1 MRWNPTPIRWPF
13 RGATLKARLL
23 GLLLPGMALALAV
36 GLWLTRQQAEQAA
49 DAAYD
54 RSLFGAIKGLDL
66 SVSTA
71 SGGLSVEQP
80 YALFEF
86 FQLAGDGPVHYR
98 VATDNGLVE
107 IGSPDLPLPPPTL
120 ALKAGE
126 PVFYD
131 ATYFGEAVRVG
142 AYERSLDP
150 PVGDARTV
158 LIQVAEGTVARER
171 FTRAFVR
178 QALWRD
184 ASLLGLL
191 ALAVMGVSAWA
202 LRPVQRLVD
211 ATRDRAAEDLRPLPA
226 EDLPADLQPLVAT
239 INAQLARTGA
249 LVTQRRQFVD
259 DASHQLRTP
268 LTTLRA
274 QLDYALREPD
284 PQRVHEALQALS
296 RELDHATRATQQLL
310 VLARADA
317 GRLVREP
324 FDLGELARE
333 VALALLPQARA
344 AGLDFGVEAPESG
357 AAVAIGDRVQL
368 REALMNLAHNALV
381 HGRAGGQ
388 VTVEAHAV
396 ADGGWSLGVVDD
408 GPGLDPAV
416 ARRLGERFVKGRG
429 SRGSGLGLS
438 IARAVIERHGGTLTM
453 QPGHDGTGLRVTLN
467 GAGVPVHEESP

>member
-107 IGSPDLPLPPPTL
+107 IGSPDLPLPSG
-120 ALKAGE
+120 ALRPGE
-126 PVFYD
+126 TVFYD

-142 AYERSLDP
+142 AYQRPLDP
-150 PVGDARTV
+150 PVGEARTV

-239 INAQLARTGA
+239 INAQLTRTGA

-317 GRLVREP
+317 GHLVREP
-324 FDLGELARE
+324 FDLGDLARE

-357 AAVAIGDRVQL
+357 AAVVLGDRVQL

-388 VTVEAHAV
+388 VTVEAHAGL
-396 ADGGWSLGVVDD
+396 AGGGWSLGVVDD

-453 QPGHDGTGLRVTLN
+453 QPGHDDTGLRVTLN

>member
-1 MRWNPTPIRWPF
+1 MRWNPIPIRA
-13 RGATLKARLL
+13 ATLKARLL
-23 GLLLPGMALALAV
+23 GLLLPGMVLVLTV
-36 GLWLTRQQAEQAA
+36 SLWLTRHQAEQAA

-54 RSLFGAIKGLDL
+54 RSLLGAIKGLDL
-66 SVSTA
+66 NVSTA

-107 IGSPDLPLPPPTL
+107 IGSPDLPLPL
-120 ALKAGE
+120 AALRPGE

-131 ATYFGEAVRVG
+131 ATYFGEPVRVG
-142 AYERSLDP
+142 AYQRPLDP
-150 PVGDARTV
+150 PVGAARMV

-178 QALWRD
+178 QVLWRD

-191 ALAVMGVSAWA
+191 ALAVLAVSAWA
-202 LRPVQRLVD
+202 LRPVQRLAQ
-211 ATRDRAAEDLRPLPA
+211 ATRDRAPEDLRPLPA

-239 INAQLARTGA
+239 INTQLARTDA

-284 PQRVHEALQALS
+284 PQRLREALQALS
-296 RELDHATRATQQLL
+296 HELDHATRATQQLL
-310 VLARADA
+310 LLARADA
-317 GRLVREP
+317 GRLAREP
-324 FDLGELARE
+324 FDLGDLARE
-333 VALALLPQARA
+333 VALALLPQAR
-344 AGLDFGVEAPESG
+344 GRGVDFGVEAPESG
-357 AAVAIGDRVQL
+357 VVSAVGDRLQL
-368 REALMNLAHNALV
+368 REALLNLAHNALV
-381 HGRAGGQ
+381 HGRRGGQ
-388 VTVEAHAV
+388 VTVEAC
-396 ADGGWSLGVVDD
+396 ADGPAGGGWSLGVVDD

-438 IARAVIERHGGTLTM
+438 IARAVIERHGGTLNVR
-453 QPGHDGTGLRVTLN
+453 PGHDGRGVRVTL
-467 GAGVPVHEESP
+467 ESGPKEAAWRGG

>member
-54 RSLFGAIKGLDL
+54 RSLLGAIKGLDL

-142 AYERSLDP
+142 AYQRSLEP
-150 PVGDARTV
+150 PVGDARAV

-226 EDLPADLQPLVAT
+226 GDLPADLQPLVAT

-317 GRLVREP
+317 GHLVREP

-333 VALALLPQARA
+333 VARALLPQARA

-357 AAVAIGDRVQL
+357 AAVALGDRVQL

-396 ADGGWSLGVVDD
+396 AGGDWSLGVVDD

-453 QPGHDGTGLRVTLN
+453 QPGHDGAGLRVTLH
-467 GAGVPVHEESP
+467 GAGGPAQEESL

>member
-1 MRWNPTPIRWPF
+1 MRWNPIPI

-23 GLLLPGMALALAV
+23 GLLLPGMALVLAV
-36 GLWLTRQQAEQAA
+36 SLWLTRDQAEQAA

-54 RSLFGAIKGLDL
+54 RSLLGAIKGLAL
-66 SVSTA
+66 NISTA

-86 FQLAGDGPVHYR
+86 FQLAGAGPVHYR

-107 IGSPDLPLPPPTL
+107 IGSPDLPLPPG
-120 ALKAGE
+120 ALRSGE

-131 ATYFGEAVRVG
+131 AQYFGEAVRVG
-142 AYERSLDP
+142 AYQRPLDP
-150 PVGDARTV
+150 PLGGAHAV

-184 ASLLGLL
+184 ASMLGLL
-191 ALAVMGVSAWA
+191 ALAVMAVSAWA
-202 LRPVQRLVD
+202 LRPVQRLAD
-211 ATRDRAAEDLRPLPA
+211 AVRDRAAEDLRPLPA
-226 EDLPADLQPLVAT
+226 DDLPADLQPLVAT
-239 INAQLARTGA
+239 INTQLARTDA
-249 LVTQRRQFVD
+249 LVAQRRQFVD

-284 PQRVHEALQALS
+284 PQRLHEALQALS

-317 GRLVREP
+317 GRLALET
-324 FDLGELARE
+324 FDLGGLARE
-333 VALALLPQARA
+333 VALALLPQARTQ
-344 AGLDFGVEAPESG
+344 GLDFGVEAPEPG
-357 AAVAIGDRVQL
+357 AAQALGDRVQL
-368 REALMNLAHNALV
+368 REALLNLAHNALV
-381 HGRAGGQ
+381 HGRGGGQ
-388 VTVEAHAV
+388 VTVEARTGE
-396 ADGGWSLGVVDD
+396 GGWSLGVVDD

-416 ARRLGERFVKGRG
+416 VRRLGERFVKGRG

-438 IARAVIERHGGTLTM
+438 IARAVIERHGGTLTA
-453 QPGHDGTGLRVTLN
+453 QPGHEGRGLRVTLH
-467 GAGVPVHEESP
+467 GVHKGPP